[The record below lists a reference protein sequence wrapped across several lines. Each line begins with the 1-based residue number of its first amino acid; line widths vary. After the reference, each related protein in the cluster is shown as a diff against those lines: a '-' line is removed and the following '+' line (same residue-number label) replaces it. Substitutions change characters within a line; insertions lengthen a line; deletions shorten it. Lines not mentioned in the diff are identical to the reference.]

1 MPQEL
6 LSERYALESLIA
18 RGGMAAVY
26 RARDEVLAR
35 TVAVKV
41 LEPRLSADES
51 FLERFR
57 REALAAA
64 RLTHPHIVSIYDTGT
79 DQTAEGE
86 RHFIVMEYCGGGT
99 LDALLKR
106 EGPLDPGRVATIGSA
121 ICDALAYAHANGVV
135 HRDIKPGNVLLSEDG
150 TVKVGD
156 FGIAKAAFTGQELT
170 TSGSLL
176 GTVSYVS
183 PEVARGEEPDE
194 RSDLY
199 SLGVVLY
206 ELAVGR
212 PPFAADTPLGT
223 AMLHMK
229 EEPVP
234 PRSLRA
240 GIPRDL
246 EEVILSTLAKD
257 RGDRPA
263 SAAELRARLTSHNGE
278 GATQVIRTTRT
289 QDRAAPHQG
298 DDASWVVR
306 VLLLVGAVV
315 LLAVGA
321 TWLLSEEDDSPN
333 RSSGGRQGDPGTA
346 LSVTRVTDFDPP
358 PGDGSEHPERVGAA
372 TDGDVA
378 STWTT
383 ETYDDGFGGVGK
395 EGVGL
400 IFDLGTETDVAAV
413 TVTGTPGLSIE
424 IRTSDAPPASAHTD
438 MELVDESSGVEEETT
453 FEFDATGRYWL
464 IWISELPGGS
474 GTGEIAEVGFFGS

>member
-26 RARDEVLAR
+26 RARDQVLAR

-41 LEPRLSADES
+41 LEPRLSEDES

-79 DQTAEGE
+79 DESSDLE

-99 LDALLKR
+99 LAALISR
-106 EGPLDPGRVATIGSA
+106 EGPLDPGRVSSIGAA
-121 ICDALAYAHANGVV
+121 ICDALSYAHANDVI
-135 HRDIKPGNVLLSEDG
+135 HRDIKPGNVLLSDDG

-156 FGIAKAAFTGQELT
+156 FGIAKAAFTGKELT

-176 GTVSYVS
+176 GTVSYIS
-183 PEVARGEEPDE
+183 PEQARGEEPDE

-212 PPFAADTPLGT
+212 TPFSAETPLAT
-223 AMLHMK
+223 AMLHIK
-229 EEPVP
+229 EPPVP

-257 RGDRPA
+257 PNDRPA
-263 SAAELRARLTSHNGE
+263 TAEELRSSLISRDLG
-278 GATQVIRTTRT
+278 GATQVIRTTRPPQRHT
-289 QDRAAPHQG
+289 AHSG

-315 LLAVGA
+315 LLAVAA
-321 TWLLSEEDDSPN
+321 TWLLSEED
-333 RSSGGRQGDPGTA
+333 SSDRPQDDRQVEAGN
-346 LSVTRVTDFDPP
+346 SIRVVQVDDFDPP
-358 PGDGSEHPERVGAA
+358 PGDGAEHPERIAA
-372 TDGDVA
+372 VTDGNTS

-383 ETYDDGFGGVGK
+383 ETYNDGFEGVGK

-400 IFDLGTETDVAAV
+400 VFDLGETTDVTSITITA
-413 TVTGTPGLSIE
+413 TPGLGIE
-424 IRTSDAPPASAHTD
+424 IRSGDAPPSSSHTE
-438 MELVDESSGVEEETT
+438 MELVDEASGIGDEET
-453 FEFDATGRYWL
+453 FEFDASEQYWL

-474 GTGEIAEVGFFGS
+474 GTGEIAEVQFFGS